1 MVTIILVEV
10 TKEFGIAGFVK
21 YNEETLETACNIFW
35 LMVGNETLPWNGL
48 TLLKAAAGQ
57 SDSRCHTGL
66 SLSSTERVG
75 QSGWVY
81 NLSHTLYTLSSSL
94 KSAKWLYIS

>member
-35 LMVGNETLPWNGL
+35 LMVGNETLPWNWAN
-48 TLLKAAAGQ
+48 TL
-57 SDSRCHTGL
+57 
-66 SLSSTERVG
+66 E
-75 QSGWVY
+75 
-81 NLSHTLYTLSSSL
+81 SSSRTVRQ
-94 KSAKWLYIS
+94 